1 MTPVRTILLQP
12 KRRRSRA
19 QRRPRQVIVL
29 KESASSW
36 YGRTVRTRPALLWPK
51 FAWEEVSCR
60 ATTA

>member
-1 MTPVRTILLQP
+1 MIPVRTILLQP
-12 KRRRSRA
+12 KHRRARA

-51 FAWEEVSCR
+51 FAWEEVPC
-60 ATTA
+60 ATSTA